1 MTGFSKNPK
10 TIVLSI
16 AVWLAAALFFAACK
30 KSPKAQTPAPV
41 QTIAAAQTGTPARPA
56 AKAAKL
62 YRCPMHPTFTS
73 EKPGSCGICG
83 MDLVPVEE
91 EPAAAAAP
99 QTTQPTPAA
108 PTPGTPKKKTMYRS
122 TMNPNEISDKPGKD
136 SMGMDMVPVEV
147 EEPAPTQPSAPP
159 KKKIMYRS
167 TMNPNEISDKP
178 GKDSMGMDMVPF
190 EVEEAAPSGV
200 SDRVTVRISPERQQ
214 LIGVTSTLVGVQA
227 IHKRVIAVGRVDYAE
242 PNVSLVTLK
251 FEGYIEKLIVNSTGR
266 LVRRGDALFEIYSPD
281 LVSAQQEYLLAL
293 RGRDLPGGAGLSVL
307 NSTREK
313 LRLWDITDRQV
324 EDLERR
330 GKIQRTLMIFAPTSG
345 FVIEKNVLAGQKVMP
360 GESLYKIADLST
372 VWVIGDV
379 YEYEL
384 PFIKTG
390 QEAKLSLTAFPGET
404 FKGKVTYIYPYLNAE
419 TRTNSIRIEVNNPGY
434 KIKPAMYANLEVDV
448 DYGARLAVPADA
460 VLNAGVRNFAF
471 VDRGNGYFEPRELTL
486 GVKGENFTE
495 VLSGVASGERV
506 VTSANFLIDSESSLK
521 AALQALS
528 QQPAPAAT
536 GEPKHD

>member
-1 MTGFSKNPK
+1 MTGFSKNSK
-10 TIVLSI
+10 TILLSI
-16 AVWLAAALFFAACK
+16 AVGLAAALFFAACK
-30 KSPKAQTPAPV
+30 KPPKARTPAPV
-41 QTIAAAQTGTPARPA
+41 QTAAAAQTGTPAQPA

-73 EKPGSCGICG
+73 GKPGSCGICG

-91 EPAAAAAP
+91 EAAP
-99 QTTQPTPAA
+99 APAQAAQPTASSTPA
-108 PTPGTPKKKTMYRS
+108 PEPKKKIMYRS
-122 TMNPNEISDKPGKD
+122 TMMPNEVSDKPGKD
-136 SMGMDMVPVEV
+136 SMGMDMVPFKV
-147 EEPAPTQPSAPP
+147 EEPAPPQPTAPP

-167 TMNPNEISDKP
+167 TMNPNEVSDHP
-178 GKDSMGMDMVPF
+178 GKDSMGMEMVPF

-200 SDRVTVRISPERQQ
+200 SGRAAVKISSERQQ
-214 LIGVTSTLVGVQA
+214 LIGVTSALVSVQA
-227 IHKRVIAVGRVDYAE
+227 IHKRVKAVGRVDYAE
-242 PNVSLVTLK
+242 PNISLVTLK

-266 LVRRGDALFEIYSPD
+266 LVKRGDPLFEIYSPD
-281 LVSAQQEYLLAL
+281 LVSAQEEYLLAL
-293 RGRDLPGGAGLSVL
+293 KAKNLPGGAGLSVL
-307 NSTREK
+307 NSAREK

-324 EDLERR
+324 EDLERS
-330 GKIQRTLMIFAPTSG
+330 GKIQRTLMIFAPISG

-390 QEAKLSLTAFPGET
+390 QEARLALAAFPGET
-404 FKGKVTYIYPYLNAE
+404 FKGKVTYIYPYLNAA
-419 TRTNSIRIEVNNPGY
+419 TRTNSIRIEVLNPGF
-434 KIKPAMYANLEVDV
+434 KVKPAMFANVEIDV

-460 VLNAGVRNFAF
+460 VLNAGLRTFAF
-471 VDRGNGYFEPRELTL
+471 VDKGNGYFEPRELTL
-486 GVKGENFTE
+486 GVKGENFIE
-495 VLSGVASGERV
+495 VLSGVTSGERV

-521 AALQALS
+521 AALQALT
-528 QQPAPAAT
+528 QPPPGGAA